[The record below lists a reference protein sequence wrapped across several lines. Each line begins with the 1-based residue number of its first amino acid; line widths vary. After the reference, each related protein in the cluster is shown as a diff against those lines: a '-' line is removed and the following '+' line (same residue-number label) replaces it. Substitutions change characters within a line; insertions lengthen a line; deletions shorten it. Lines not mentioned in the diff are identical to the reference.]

1 MPKFTDSLIGE
12 NLEVATEY
20 FKSYMA
26 SANSGKKG
34 KTSGGSIGFIPF
46 NFSFTMDG
54 ISGIKIYNELALN
67 TSFLPSGYTKTLDFI
82 VTGVDHKLK
91 DGDWE
96 TDVKVT
102 LIPKTDTIDEVITGS
117 LSVKAQKESYT
128 APPPPVN
135 YAPGPPGTPQ
145 PGSNETARA
154 NNLYVVPYGLSPFN
168 VPSDAQTGAYKAL
181 LKTFRP
187 PYPLIYSGKI
197 LNNTQKLVNKTTG
210 VKETVKMS
218 DLTYDYSTKLWTN
231 ASGTTYKNNST
242 LQILSLSV
250 HKDVHDSLMNAFTQ
264 IQATY
269 GMEQIWNLGL
279 NTSAGSYV
287 PRYKRGSSGELSMH
301 SWGVAIDLLAGLNPL
316 DGPNSASPRAQ
327 FSKPQYVKFINI
339 MEQNGWFSLGK
350 NSNYDWMHFQTVK
363 Y

>member
-67 TSFLPSGYTKTLDFI
+67 TSFLPSGYTKTLDFV

-128 APPPPVN
+128 APPPSTPTTPTG
-135 YAPGPPGTPQ
+135 PGSGSPIISNKGLKEVLISAGYTPGTFKFELALIMGTKEGYVKGSTTRPTRNNNPGNLQGSAFTDIDPGVVLEPPGGDGKRTYAKFTTP
-145 PGSNETARA
+145 E
-154 NNLYVVPYGLSPFN
+154 L
-168 VPSDAQTGAYKAL
+168 GAKAL
-181 LKTFRP
+181 VEKKIIKWAKGG
-187 PYPLIYSGKI
+187 YP
-197 LNNTQKLVNKTTG
+197 NTVVG
-210 VKETVKMS
+210 A
-218 DLTYDYSTKLWTN
+218 N
-231 ASGTTYKNNST
+231 ASAALTS
-242 LQILSLSV
+242 
-250 HKDVHDSLMNAFTQ
+250 
-264 IQATY
+264 
-269 GMEQIWNLGL
+269 EQQ
-279 NTSAGSYV
+279 
-287 PRYKRGSSGELSMH
+287 K
-301 SWGVAIDLLAGLNPL
+301 SWGVKTAGEYRTKFGVPSTLNGIAGKSVNMTIEQFMYIYAPPHENNTEGYITSIIKNLKGKYPTITRTSKMIDFVYL
-316 DGPNSASPRAQ
+316 
-327 FSKPQYVKFINI
+327 
-339 MEQNGWFSLGK
+339 
-350 NSNYDWMHFQTVK
+350 
-363 Y
+363 